1 MISWKKMIKN
11 EIDIIERISE
21 DLRVNSDFEMDN
33 EEEIVSLIEVNERM
47 KNIKKLENNEEIVM
61 NRKRL
66 KKIKKMEYEMEEKSD
81 IMRNDDE
88 IGIEVMKISRNE
100 KLKDVKEMI
109 DEYKLLWKEI
119 MDKIK
124 VLKNECEDEIKKK
137 ELEERKVDEVDE
149 SVKVEKMRFEK
160 E

>member
-1 MISWKKMIKN
+1 MIKN

-109 DEYKLLWKEI
+109 DEYQLLWKDI
-119 MDKIK
+119 MAQIT
-124 VLKNECEDEIKKK
+124 VLKTECEDEIQKK